1 MTSQAVSEEYPEHWE
16 ADVILRDGRI
26 CHIRPIRPDDR
37 DALAVFHE
45 SLSAETVYYR
55 FFAPYPT
62 LTEKD
67 LVRFTNVDYVDRVA
81 LVALVAGEIIGVGR
95 YDRIDRAEAEIAF
108 VISDD
113 HQGRGLGS
121 ILLEHL
127 AVAARERGITRFVAE
142 VLPTNR
148 RMLATFEEAG
158 YKPTQAMDEGVVK
171 LHFDISPTQTSR
183 EVMQAR
189 EHRGEARSIAALLAP
204 RSVAVIGASRREGTI
219 GNLLLRNLRHAGFT
233 GPILGIHP
241 EAEMIAG
248 VPCFPSLASAPGPID
263 LAIIAVPS
271 EQVLDAITAC
281 GATGV
286 LGAVVVSA
294 GFAESGP
301 EGRLLQQ
308 RLVQH
313 ARSNGLRIIG
323 PNALG
328 IINTDPHVQLNA
340 SLIPSE
346 VPRGRIGFFAQS
358 GALGV
363 SLLMTARSR
372 GLGVSTFVSAGNRA
386 DVSANDLLQYW
397 EDDDTTTLVLL
408 YLESIGN
415 PRKFA
420 RVARRLG
427 ARKPIVAVR
436 SGRSSQSL
444 PLGHTV
450 RRTALPSQ
458 AIDAMFEQAGV
469 MQVDSLSELF
479 DVASLLTFQPL
490 PRGRRVAVVGNSD
503 ALGVL
508 TADACEANGLDVA
521 GDPVLL
527 GHTTTLEALTEA
539 VAAAISDP
547 DSDAVVVLHIPVIR
561 GDNVSVGDALRE
573 LAEHSTKPILAV
585 LMAEDHDRRVIGIE
599 GPHGL
604 PGRGSV
610 PVFHEVE
617 PAVKALSTLVSY
629 SRWLDTPRGS
639 VPHLPDVSAPQART
653 VMQEI
658 RDQATAVHGEQALV
672 PVDKDDLQRLLACYG
687 IHLWDSFVVT
697 SEAQAVAVAG
707 EIGYPV
713 VLKTAHPG
721 LVHRPDLGGV
731 RVNLENEAA
740 VRTAYLSMIATLP
753 PEAQKRLLLQQQ
765 APAGVAC
772 VVEKRED
779 ALFGPVVS
787 FGIAGEVTRLLQD
800 RGFRIPPLTDRD
812 VDDLIKAPKA
822 APLLFGYRDS
832 PPADIELLA
841 GLIHRVGQL
850 ADDLPEI
857 TRLELNPIIVSG
869 RSLSVVGAAAWSGPA
884 MIRADLEAR
893 RLPG

>member
-1 MTSQAVSEEYPEHWE
+1 MTSQELPPDYPQHWE
-16 ADVILRDGRI
+16 ADVILRDGRV
-26 CHIRPIRPDDR
+26 CHIRPIRAEDH
-37 DALAVFHE
+37 DALAAFHDG
-45 SLSAETVYYR
+45 LSAETVYYR
-55 FFAPYPT
+55 FFAPYPK
-62 LTEKD
+62 LSERD
-67 LVRFTNVDYVDRVA
+67 LERFTRVDYVDRVA
-81 LVALVAGEIIGVGR
+81 LVAVAAGQIIGVGR
-95 YDRIDRAEAEIAF
+95 YDRIDRAEAEVAF
-108 VISDD
+108 VISDY

-121 ILLEHL
+121 ILLEHI
-127 AVAARERGITRFVAE
+127 AAAARERGITRFVAE

-158 YKPTQAMDEGVVK
+158 YRPTQAMDEGVVK
-171 LHFDISPTQTSR
+171 LHFDISPTQSSR

-189 EHRGEARSIAALLAP
+189 EHRAEARSVASLLAP
-204 RSVAVIGASRREGTI
+204 RSVALIGVSRREGTV
-219 GNLLLRNLRHAGFT
+219 GNALLQNLRRAGFT
-233 GPILGIHP
+233 GPLVGVHP
-241 EAEMIAG
+241 EAEMIDG
-248 VPCFPSLASAPGPID
+248 VPCFPSLASAPSPID
-263 LAIIAVPS
+263 LAVIALPA
-271 EQVLDAITAC
+271 EQVLDAITDC
-281 GATGV
+281 GKAGV
-286 LGAVVVSA
+286 LGAVIVSA
-294 GFAESGP
+294 GFAEAGAQ
-301 EGRLLQQ
+301 GRHLQQ
-308 RLVQH
+308 RLLQH
-313 ARSNGLRIIG
+313 ARRNGMRIIG

-328 IINTDPHVQLNA
+328 IINTDPRVQLNA
-340 SLIPSE
+340 SLIPAK

-358 GALGV
+358 GALGA
-363 SLLMTARSR
+363 SLLMQANER

-397 EDDDTTTLVLL
+397 EDDDSTALVLL

-427 ARKPIVAVR
+427 SRKPIVAVR

-450 RRTALPSQ
+450 RRTALPTE

-469 MQVDSLSELF
+469 MQVDSLSDLF
-479 DVASLLTFQPL
+479 DVASMLTFQPL
-490 PRGRRVAVVGNSD
+490 PQGRRVAVIGNSD

-508 TADACEANGLDVA
+508 TADACEANGLDVV

-527 GHTTTLEALTEA
+527 DHTKDLAQLESA
-539 VAAAISDP
+539 VEAAIADP
-547 DSDAVVVLHIPVIR
+547 DSDAVVVLHVPVIR
-561 GDNVSVGDALRE
+561 GGSEGVREVLRS
-573 LAEHSTKPILAV
+573 LAENSTKPLVAV
-585 LMAEDHDRRVIGIE
+585 LMAEDHDRRVIAID

-617 PAVKALSTLVSY
+617 SAVKSLAILVSY
-629 SRWLDTPRGS
+629 ARWLETPRGL
-639 VPHLPDVSAPQART
+639 VPDLPDVSPRRAHT
-653 VMQEI
+653 VMQGI
-658 RDQATAVHGEQALV
+658 RDRAIAAHGQQSLV
-672 PVDKDDLQRLLACYG
+672 PVANEDLRQVLDCYG
-687 IHLWDSFVVT
+687 IHLWDSYLVN
-697 SEAQAVAVAG
+697 SESQAVSVAQ
-707 EIGYPV
+707 EVGYPI

-721 LVHRPDLGGV
+721 LAHRPDLGGV
-731 RVNLENEAA
+731 RINIENEAA

-753 PEAQKRLLLQQQ
+753 PEAQKRLVLQRQ

-787 FGIAGEVTRLLQD
+787 FGIAGEVTRLLGD
-800 RGFRIPPLTDRD
+800 RGYRIPPLTDRD

-832 PPADIELLA
+832 PPVDIELLA

-869 RSLSVVGAAAWSGPA
+869 RSLSVVGGAAWCGPA
-884 MIRADLEAR
+884 LIRADLEAR